1 MIHPAI
7 KNASMATAS
16 VYPFENGSLRTK
28 AMSLAAYNS
37 GSRKLYNQ
45 TYSQIARASTN
56 PKFSPDQLGVQAL
69 STLRS
74 LSATQGLISRK
85 E

>member
-1 MIHPAI
+1 
-7 KNASMATAS
+7 MATAS

-28 AMSLAAYNS
+28 AMSLVAYNS
-37 GSRKLYNQ
+37 GSWKLYNQ
-45 TYSQIARASTN
+45 MYSQIVHASTN
-56 PKFSPDQLGVQAL
+56 PKFSPDLLGVRAL
-69 STLRS
+69 ITLRS